1 MGSKFQIQPTIPH
14 LLLGNTSE
22 AAGWELDGEEKL
34 QFSALLNGRIY
45 SNAGPQRLL
54 LIRLNDFELEC
65 QGNTS
70 LVFDLEV
77 MFCHGSDDFPGSL
90 LHCSSPTS
98 DREQPLEGHYET
110 VAHNVS

>member
-1 MGSKFQIQPTIPH
+1 MG
-14 LLLGNTSE
+14 E
-22 AAGWELDGEEKL
+22 AAGWNLDGEEKL

-54 LIRLNDFELEC
+54 LIRLNEFELEC

-77 MFCHGSDDFPGSL
+77 MFCWGSCDFLGSL
-90 LHCSSPTS
+90 LHCSSRWSSVVAPHPT
-98 DREQPLEGHYET
+98 
-110 VAHNVS
+110 VSSCLKLVMK

>member
-1 MGSKFQIQPTIPH
+1 MSCEIQIQVPPTIPH
-14 LLLGNTSE
+14 LLLGNTYE
-22 AAGWELDGEEKL
+22 AAGWQLDGEGKL

-54 LIRLNDFELEC
+54 LIRLNEFELKC

-77 MFCHGSDDFPGSL
+77 ILCQGSDDLAGCSL
-90 LHCSSPTS
+90 HGL
-98 DREQPLEGHYET
+98 RLIIPLLP
-110 VAHNVS
+110 